1 MDEVKLNA
9 ALARINEFK
18 NAVLRQYT
26 AGLLSDNELDM
37 QLYELQVAYREALRE
52 LGLRDVH
59 ARNRDTMKRYELDY
73 RLWAS
78 GKKPDA
84 ADGEPWLLRIGGESE
99 ASSDERAAL
108 FALAKDALLEIFAFD
123 FPPDDIE
130 KPVRH
135 LRVYDNGTR
144 VIVPFDC
151 VDDGGLLACDDPRGK
166 RFFLTAS
173 NGLHAMIEIDE
184 GAGLDY
190 RPSWKA
196 GSQYRGLIA
205 VEGYTVEGLHSK
217 GAVNIAHGKIDSVS
231 YTNSRWVWHDD
242 AHIRMICDEEEIEA
256 TDAVSIL
263 TRQGERNEEAF
274 RGYPRWQ
281 ACFAWERKH
290 PPRLLSPSRKEYID
304 ALLKEVG
311 S

>member
-18 NAVLRQYT
+18 NAVLRQYA
-26 AGLLSDNELDM
+26 AGLLSDNELDS
-37 QLYELQVAYREALRE
+37 QLYELQLIYREALHE

-73 RLWAS
+73 CLWAS
-78 GKKPDA
+78 GKNPDA
-84 ADGEPWLLRIGGESE
+84 SEGEPWLLRLEGKSV
-99 ASSDERAAL
+99 ASPDECAAV

-123 FPPDDIE
+123 FPPDDME

-144 VIVPFDC
+144 VTVPFDC

-166 RFFLTAS
+166 RFALTAS
-173 NGLHAMIEIDE
+173 NGLHATIEIDE

-190 RPSWKA
+190 RPAWEA

-205 VEGYTVEGLHSK
+205 VEGYTVEGLHSS
-217 GAVNIAHGKIDSVS
+217 GTVNIAHGKIDSVS
-231 YTNSRWVWHDD
+231 YVNARWVWRDD

-256 TDAVSIL
+256 ADAVSIL

-274 RGYPRWQ
+274 RAYPRWQ
-281 ACFAWERKH
+281 ACFEWERKY

-304 ALLKEVG
+304 ALLKEAG